1 MLRKTN
7 EINLDFG
14 LIYDASPGCRSVGDP
29 GAAMKNFY
37 STFHE
42 TFWIMGL
49 VCYWLSPCYLIRPV
63 LCLRRPAATAVSP
76 DDKLFVTVIDIL
88 DYGESIFTIQ
98 ISAI

>member
-42 TFWIMGL
+42 TF
-49 VCYWLSPCYLIRPV
+49 
-63 LCLRRPAATAVSP
+63 
-76 DDKLFVTVIDIL
+76 
-88 DYGESIFTIQ
+88 
-98 ISAI
+98 

>member
-1 MLRKTN
+1 MWWIFCGLPNNPIIINIYTYYLSRPKFIKCMLRKTN

-42 TFWIMGL
+42 TF
-49 VCYWLSPCYLIRPV
+49 
-63 LCLRRPAATAVSP
+63 
-76 DDKLFVTVIDIL
+76 
-88 DYGESIFTIQ
+88 
-98 ISAI
+98 